1 MDLTRFN
8 RRLQRR
14 HPKVRMRRS
23 ESRDLYILEERVA
36 HCRELDP
43 AIYRSAQRDSYIQH
57 RDGYSSIEHFR
68 TLPSVARLSDA
79 LEASRISH
87 LMAATGARDAAH
99 LADMMDAEDEAKRA
113 ARDRQFHTLVEGVA
127 SDAYEAAQWRTGS
140 RVGGRAA

>member
-1 MDLTRFN
+1 
-8 RRLQRR
+8 
-14 HPKVRMRRS
+14 MRRS
-23 ESRDLYILEERVA
+23 ESRDIYILEERVA

-68 TLPSVARLSDA
+68 TLPSVTRLADA

-87 LMAATGARDAAH
+87 LMAATGARDADH

-113 ARDRQFHTLVEGVA
+113 VSDRKFQTLVEAAA
-127 SDAYEAAQWRTGS
+127 SDSYDESQWRTGS
-140 RVGGRAA
+140 RVGGRA